1 MTQIQPPPMTT
12 LAQLTAELPP
22 PLVEDFQPRLV
33 AMRDAI
39 GRKVIVLDDDPTGT
53 QTTHGVPVMT
63 QWSVDLFVEA
73 LKSDAPA
80 VFVLTNTRAMTA
92 GAATQLNKIIAQQ
105 LRAARARTGK
115 NFVIISRSDS
125 TLRGHFP
132 QEPEVLSEALDLCDA
147 WVLTPYFKEGGRFTI
162 GDVHYVQDGDQLLPA
177 SQTPFAKDHAFGYI
191 SSNLQDWVVE
201 KTGGRIPRD
210 KIVSL
215 SLEEIRTR
223 TIQEL
228 AQRLSA
234 VPKGGVIVINA
245 VVPSDMQK
253 ATLALMTLE
262 QSGKHFL
269 YRTAA
274 SFVQSRSAIV
284 AKPPMP
290 GQDLLDGQGTGGL
303 VVAGSYVPK
312 TTQQLAE
319 LKTLPGLLELELDVQ
334 AVLHGGDVNGL
345 LDDLAKQ
352 VEAGLDADR
361 VVLLMTSRKQQTGR
375 GQAGLGA
382 GQLISDALVGVVE
395 RLTVRPRWLMA
406 KGGITS
412 SDVATQGCQIQ
423 MAQVL
428 GQIIPGVPVW
438 RCGGETRFPGMAYV
452 VFPGNV
458 GGPGAVREAVE
469 RLGDTLGEA

>member
-1 MTQIQPPPMTT
+1 MTT
-12 LAQLTAELPP
+12 LAQLTADLPE
-22 PLVEDFQPRLV
+22 PLVEDFQPQLL

-39 GRKVIVLDDDPTGT
+39 GRKVIILDDDPTGT

-63 QWSVDLFVEA
+63 QWSVDLFVDA
-73 LKSDAPA
+73 LESKAPA

-92 GAATQLNKIIAQQ
+92 NAAMQLNKTLAQQ

-115 NFVIISRSDS
+115 EFVIISRSDS

-132 QEPEVLSEALDLCDA
+132 QEPEILSEALDLCDA
-147 WVLTPYFKEGGRFTI
+147 WVLTPFFKEGGRFTI
-162 GDVHYVQDGDQLLPA
+162 GDVHYVQDGEQLLPA
-177 SQTPFAKDHAFGYI
+177 SQTPFAKDHAFGYT

-201 KTGGRIPRD
+201 KTGGQISKD

-215 SLEEIRTR
+215 SLEAIRT
-223 TIQEL
+223 QSVQKL
-228 AQRLSA
+228 AQRLSK
-234 VPKGGVIVINA
+234 VPKGGLIVINA
-245 VVPSDMQK
+245 VVSTDMQK
-253 ATLALMTLE
+253 ATLALMSLE
-262 QSGKHFL
+262 QTGKHL
-269 YRTAA
+269 VYRTAA

-284 AKPPMP
+284 AKPPMT

-319 LKTLPGLLELELDVQ
+319 LKSLPGLLGLELDVQ
-334 AVLHGGDVNGL
+334 AVLRGGDVSSL
-345 LDDLAKQ
+345 LDDLTKK
-352 VEAGLDADR
+352 VEVGLRADR
-361 VVLLMTSRKQQTGR
+361 VVLLMTSRKQQTGQ

-382 GQLISDALVGVVE
+382 GQQISDALVGVVK
-395 RLTVRPRWLMA
+395 RLSVRPRWLMA

-412 SDVATQGCQIQ
+412 SDVATEGCRIQ

-428 GQIIPGVPVW
+428 GQVVPGVPVW
-438 RCGGETRFPGMAYV
+438 RCGEETRFPGMAYI

-458 GGPGAVREAVE
+458 GGAGAVLEAVE
-469 RLGDTLGEA
+469 RLAI